1 MSALPRHWLNALRR
15 SVARVLLFRIV
26 FGERTPAGASL
37 PLTRISPST
46 CIEHPESL
54 TLGDDVFI
62 GHFNFIEA
70 SHGVRIDDG
79 VQITNYVSIVTHSSH
94 RAQRLMGREYATRPP
109 IDRPGFI
116 TGAVHIGAH
125 CYIGPHCV
133 IEAGTRLGKGCIVAS
148 HSRVRGTF
156 PDFAAI
162 AGTPARV
169 VGDTRA
175 SDLALLEAHPHWRS
189 AYEAWAGREAATP
202 AAAASTAPTEAPP
215 CESR

>member
-1 MSALPRHWLNALRR
+1 MSALPRHWINAWRR
-15 SVARVLLFRIV
+15 AVARVLLFRVV
-26 FGERTPAGASL
+26 FGERTPSGVPL

-46 CIEHPESL
+46 CIEHPENLVLS
-54 TLGDDVFI
+54 DDVFI

-70 SHGVRIDDG
+70 SHGVRIDAG

-94 RAQRLMGREYATRPP
+94 RAQRLMGREYALRPQD
-109 IDRPGFI
+109 DRPGFI
-116 TGAVHIGAH
+116 AGSVHIGEH

-133 IEAGTRLGKGCIVAS
+133 IEAGTQLGRGCIVAS
-148 HSRVRGTF
+148 HSRVRGSF

-175 SDLALLEAHPHWRS
+175 TDAALLELHPQWRA
-189 AYEAWAGREAATP
+189 AYEAWAGTVASAPPAPATT
-202 AAAASTAPTEAPP
+202 ASTEARP
-215 CESR
+215 CE